1 MFNWLKRKKKCRNFF
16 VSNPTHYPLNT
27 QRNFIDFVKD
37 HAHLTNVELANRILS
52 ITNKNVK
59 AASVLDLV
67 QTARKNLP
75 KINLLRGVQN
85 ENY

>member
-1 MFNWLKRKKKCRNFF
+1 MFNWLKRKKKCRNLF
-16 VSNPTHYPLNT
+16 VPNPTHYPLDT

-37 HAHLTNVELANRILS
+37 HVHLTNVELANKILS

-67 QTARKNLP
+67 QITRENLS
-75 KINLLRGVQN
+75 
-85 ENY
+85 